1 MKSKTPLTLMELL
14 IMILIFSL
22 TAALCVQ
29 LFVAA
34 DRWSRENEQKD
45 RAILSVKNT
54 AEILKYTGGDLEEA
68 SNLLGGTVSG
78 AQWTLLFDE
87 EGQVIAQKEKAVYDV
102 LVEVTDSGHRW
113 LGTALVTAR
122 RTTDQ
127 KELFCITAAWQ
138 EVERDE

>member
-29 LFVAA
+29 MFAAA

-45 RAILSVKNT
+45 RAILSVQNVS
-54 AEILKYTGGDLEEA
+54 EILKYTGGDLKAA
-68 SNLLGGTVSG
+68 SELFGGTVSDTK
-78 AQWTLLFDE
+78 WNLCFDE
-87 EGQVIAQKEKAVYDV
+87 KGQIVAQKEKAVYDI
-102 LVEVTDSGHRW
+102 LVEVTDSDHRW

>member
-1 MKSKTPLTLMELL
+1 MKNKVTLVLIELAVMLTVFALA
-14 IMILIFSL
+14 
-22 TAALCVQ
+22 AALC
-29 LFVAA
+29 LNAFV
-34 DRWSRENEQKD
+34 WSDEISKNCEAQE
-45 RAILSVKNT
+45 RALLHAQNA

-102 LVEVTDSGHRW
+102 LVEVTDSGHQL